1 MNWEALPE
9 TAAIFLGALTLA
21 AVLMHH
27 AALSFMVAFPAALF
41 IFNVA
46 VKVLHGR
53 TVHALVVAILYYAS
67 NLNWWHEGGGADA

>member
-9 TAAIFLGALTLA
+9 TAAIFLGALTLE

-53 TVHALVVAILYYAS
+53 ARAIS
-67 NLNWWHEGGGADA
+67 SFSMRRSGSS